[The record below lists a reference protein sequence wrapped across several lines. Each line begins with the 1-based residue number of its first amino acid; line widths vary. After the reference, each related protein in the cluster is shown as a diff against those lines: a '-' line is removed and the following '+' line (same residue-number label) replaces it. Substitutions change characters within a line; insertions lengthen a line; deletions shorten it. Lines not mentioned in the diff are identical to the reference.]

1 MPEQPKDLP
10 TEQQRNGSDRQS
22 AVSTTTSYLTQSVA
36 IVGVIAITVVIT
48 LWLSRDSERSGVEI
62 LIPPPAPLT
71 FQASGAVV
79 RPSVYCLDDA
89 PRIDDAV
96 NAAGGFTDDAN
107 FDLHN
112 RALRVRDGSKVVVPS
127 ADNAVETTGLAD

>member
-62 LIPPPAPLT
+62 LIPPPAPSPSKH
-71 FQASGAVV
+71 QAQLFGQVCIASMT
-79 RPSVYCLDDA
+79 RHESTM
-89 PRIDDAV
+89 R
-96 NAAGGFTDDAN
+96 
-107 FDLHN
+107 
-112 RALRVRDGSKVVVPS
+112 
-127 ADNAVETTGLAD
+127 